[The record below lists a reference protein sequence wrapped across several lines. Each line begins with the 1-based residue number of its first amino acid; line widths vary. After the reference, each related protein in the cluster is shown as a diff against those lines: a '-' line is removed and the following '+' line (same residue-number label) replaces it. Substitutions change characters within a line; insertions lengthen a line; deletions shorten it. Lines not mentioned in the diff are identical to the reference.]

1 MLRDMCAL
9 FLERKE
15 FFLKL
20 LWEHLE
26 ISMISILIA
35 IVLGG
40 LVGILISEYQQ
51 SAKPAMGVINFL
63 YTIPSI
69 SMLGFLIP
77 FSGVGNMTAV
87 IALTIYALLPM
98 VRNTHTGI
106 TNVDAAILEAAK
118 GMGSTRMQILFKIK
132 LPLAMPVIMSG
143 IRNMVTMTIALA
155 GIASF
160 IGAGGLGVAIYRGI
174 TTNNVE
180 MTMVGSLLIA
190 LLALLMDFILG
201 FIEKRMKKRTA
212 KAKRTN
218 HILAAIALLACLGII
233 VGSVF
238 AGREKDT
245 LKIATKPMTEQ
256 YILGEMLDIM
266 IEQDTN
272 MKVEVT
278 QGVGGGTSNIQPGME
293 KGEFDLY
300 PEYTGTGWNMVLK
313 KDGLYNEDL
322 FKDMQKEYKEK
333 LDKYQSKLSILQYEM
348 YKKGIPSVF
357 GFEGWDAGGKG
368 GAIRRLTAALDP
380 LGYSVNPVA
389 APNVVEK
396 SFNYLWRFWTRF
408 PKQGE
413 IAIFDRTWYGRVMV
427 ERIEGFCT
435 KQEWQRAYKEIN
447 DMEHDLASA
456 GAIVLKFWMQI
467 DKDEQERRFRARQEN
482 PDKQWKITDEDWR
495 NREKWDQYEEAV
507 NEMLIRTSTPDAPW
521 IVVEGNCKYYARI
534 KVLQTVVDAIEARLK
549 EEKKKR

>member
-87 IALTIYALLPM
+87 IALTIYPLLPM
-98 VRNTHTGI
+98 VRNPHTGI

-333 LDKYQSKLSILQYEM
+333 LDMQWDGMYGFNNTYGLAVRREVAEQYDLKTYSDLKDVASQLVFGAEYDFFEREDGYDALCKAYGLEFKSTMDMDIGLKYQALNQGKIDVMVIFTTDGQLSVSDAVVLEDDQHFYPSYLCGNVVRSQVLKKHPELKDVLKKLSGTISDQDMAQMNYAVESEGKEPRAVAEKFLQ
-348 YKKGIPSVF
+348 
-357 GFEGWDAGGKG
+357 DAG
-368 GAIRRLTAALDP
+368 L
-380 LGYSVNPVA
+380 
-389 APNVVEK
+389 
-396 SFNYLWRFWTRF
+396 
-408 PKQGE
+408 
-413 IAIFDRTWYGRVMV
+413 
-427 ERIEGFCT
+427 
-435 KQEWQRAYKEIN
+435 
-447 DMEHDLASA
+447 
-456 GAIVLKFWMQI
+456 LK
-467 DKDEQERRFRARQEN
+467 
-482 PDKQWKITDEDWR
+482 
-495 NREKWDQYEEAV
+495 
-507 NEMLIRTSTPDAPW
+507 
-521 IVVEGNCKYYARI
+521 
-534 KVLQTVVDAIEARLK
+534 
-549 EEKKKR
+549 